1 MNKVVNRYRFLLGII
16 ILLLLITVIINL
28 TYQIKIDKF
37 MVTST
42 RFTKHEDEFEQAR
55 KNAFINFKN
64 SLLDQ
69 NIILDNIQYGEND
82 TIKFDINQHM
92 YINQINDFLQFINN
106 VPNLNIGKINITK
119 HNLYYNLNISAEI

>member
-16 ILLLLITVIINL
+16 ILFLLITVIINL

>member
-16 ILLLLITVIINL
+16 ILFLLITVIINL

-55 KNAFINFKN
+55 KNVFINFKN